1 MKHLRQIIGIRSGV
15 LLSIIALSLIAGLC
29 LYTLNFSA
37 NHSLFIESKNNPE
50 LLELNT
56 NFIGE
61 ANSKEVSGEISCS
74 PFKKIKGQNT
84 IRIFVIGDPVTN
96 KFPNNPNAGF
106 PHILNNMLQQNIEGK
121 SVELI
126 HVSFRSASSFVQY
139 DIAHQLKK
147 YSPDIV
153 IICPG
158 RDEFYGDRTYST
170 NSFLRGDVGFNRYF
184 GNLRVVRMI
193 RKLFKDDTLEYPAGI
208 APDSRSFQKSLAAFE
223 KNLDDMVLML
233 QKNGSQIVLL
243 NSPANLLDA
252 QPQKSC
258 FTAPDS
264 AKLAMLFSKG
274 KLAYLNHDYE
284 SAQNYFGQILQRDK
298 GHAETL
304 YYLGKLA
311 LSKNDNK
318 AARKYLEQAR
328 ESDWIR
334 FRSSAN
340 INQIIFRTSVV
351 RGCLLVDVEKS
362 FSAFS
367 NHGIAGQ
374 NLFSGPQQT
383 NLAGNILMAKTC
395 FESLLREHCI
405 DCIKKSPVNISL
417 LTPFDSLYDDI
428 CAKLAQKDQ
437 ENEIS
442 ISSQLFTTFEEQTVS
457 MFANR
462 ETSWDDSMNKL
473 YDYYISNRNYELAL
487 RVAENLVLENPFNA
501 INCDNASKMAAL
513 LGDSQ
518 RVVYYADKAY
528 KKHPS
533 LELAQRLFIHCLKL
547 DKPENALPYLMFARK
562 HHVNKNE
569 YNHLYDV
576 ALRIVD
582 LKKMLRKNPSNDKV
596 RKSIASQYYS
606 IGNREIADGYSK
618 KREKLPD

>member
-15 LLSIIALSLIAGLC
+15 ILSIIALSLIAGLG

-37 NHSLFIESKNNPE
+37 NHSLFIESKDNPE

-61 ANSKEVSGEISCS
+61 VNSKEVPGEISCT
-74 PFKKIKGQNT
+74 PFNKIKGQNT
-84 IRIFVIGDPVTN
+84 IRIFVLGDAVTN

-106 PHILNNMLQQNIEGK
+106 SHILNNMLQQNIEGK
-121 SVELI
+121 NVELI
-126 HVSFRSASSFVQY
+126 QISFRSASSFVQY
-139 DIAHQLKK
+139 DIVRQLKK

-158 RDEFYGDRTYST
+158 RDEFYGDRTYSA

-184 GNLRVVRMI
+184 GNLHVVRMI
-193 RKLFKDDTLEYPAGI
+193 RELFKDHSLEQHAAI
-208 APDSRSFQKSLAAFE
+208 APDSRPFRKSLAAFE
-223 KNLDDMVLML
+223 RNLDDMVLML
-233 QKNGSQIVLL
+233 QKNGSQVVLL
-243 NSPANLLDA
+243 NNPANLLDA

-264 AKLAMLFSKG
+264 AKLTALFSKG

-284 SAQNYFGQILQRDK
+284 SAQNYFCQILQRDK

-318 AARKYLEQAR
+318 TARKYLEQAR

-334 FRSSAN
+334 FRSPAE
-340 INQIIFRTSVV
+340 INKIIFRTSVV
-351 RGCLLVDVEKS
+351 RGCLLVDLEKS

-374 NLFSGPQQT
+374 NLFSGPQQP

-405 DCIKKSPVNISL
+405 NCIKKGPVSISL
-417 LTPFDSLYDDI
+417 LTPFDTLYDEI
-428 CAKLAQKDQ
+428 CDKLALQKNQ
-437 ENEIS
+437 ENDIS
-442 ISSQLFTTFEEQTVS
+442 ISSQLLSSFEEQTVS

-462 ETSWDDSMNKL
+462 ETNWDDSMSKL
-473 YDYYISNRNYELAL
+473 YDYYIHNRNYEMAL
-487 RVAENLVLENPFNA
+487 KVAENLVLENPFNP
-501 INCDNASKMAAL
+501 INCDNASKAAAL
-513 LGDSQ
+513 LGDSL
-518 RVVYYADKAY
+518 RVVYYAEKVY
-528 KKHPS
+528 NKHPS
-533 LELAQRLFIHCLKL
+533 VDLAQRIFIHYLKL
-547 DKPENALPYLMFARK
+547 DKPESALPYLVYARK
-562 HHVNKNE
+562 YKANE
-569 YNHLYDV
+569 YDHIYNV
-576 ALRIVD
+576 TLRIVD
-582 LKKMLRKNPSNDKV
+582 LKNMLRKNPLNDDV
-596 RKSIASQYYS
+596 RKSIASQYYT
-606 IGNREIADGYSK
+606 IGNTDIADNYSK
-618 KREKLPD
+618 HAEGLPE